1 MQIADVRITRATM
14 PRVDPSW
21 RTSSYAGSVVE
32 GFLLEIEADGL
43 VGLGGTAAHP
53 SQIGPDELAAQLTG
67 PVRAQLLR
75 ADARAGNR
83 ARQALRAAGVHS
95 RALLAADLALHDLLG
110 KRADLPCYAL
120 WGGATRASLAVVRMV
135 GLKTAADLEAA
146 ARTLLEQGFAHLKV
160 KVGTSPA
167 EDAARIRRLR
177 EAFGPRLWIAVDG
190 NGAYTPDEA
199 IDLSRALA
207 PYDVRLIEQPID
219 YRDLDGLARVTAAS
233 PIPIMADQYVTDV
246 ASALRLCQRRAA
258 HLVSIKATKM
268 GSLDECR
275 RVAELCQAFGI
286 GVHVGGSAGPAVV
299 EAAQAQLA
307 AALPWIDEECAVGA
321 FLAVTG
327 DPSVG
332 VTIRDGRLALGAAGG
347 LGVTRA
353 PVAAAP

>member
-1 MQIADVRITRATM
+1 
-14 PRVDPSW
+14 
-21 RTSSYAGSVVE
+21 
-32 GFLLEIEADGL
+32 
-43 VGLGGTAAHP
+43 
-53 SQIGPDELAAQLTG
+53 
-67 PVRAQLLR
+67 
-75 ADARAGNR
+75 
-83 ARQALRAAGVHS
+83 
-95 RALLAADLALHDLLG
+95 
-110 KRADLPCYAL
+110 
-120 WGGATRASLAVVRMV
+120 MV
-135 GLKTAADLEAA
+135 GLKTPADLEAA

-190 NGAYTPDEA
+190 NGAYAPDEA

-307 AALPWIDEECAVGA
+307 AALPWIDEECEVGE

-332 VTIRDGRLALGAAGG
+332 VTIRDGRLELGDAAG

-353 PVAAAP
+353 HVTAEP